1 MSRLGPLAFLGLA
14 CFQVVLIAAVP
25 AQVGHQAAAPPM
37 VAAASEEGWS
47 LLVDRIADS
56 PYGLMDPVVWPEDQL
71 PPEQQQPV
79 LIYTSYTPEQ
89 QKAQMMLPMAPE
101 EVRQLIQL
109 EANQVG
115 VDPLLIESIVRNE
128 SGFNAQA
135 RSPVGAIGL
144 MQLMPGTAAS
154 LGVDPYHPGQN
165 VNGGVRYFS
174 QQLQRYGD
182 VGLALAAY
190 NAGPGAVD
198 RYGGIPPYAETVNYV
213 DRVMSDYR
221 AARGFP

>member
-1 MSRLGPLAFLGLA
+1 
-14 CFQVVLIAAVP
+14 
-25 AQVGHQAAAPPM
+25 M

-56 PYGLMDPVVWPEDQL
+56 PYGLMDPV
-71 PPEQQQPV
+71 EQPDEVAFPIEQAPIF
-79 LIYTSYTPEQ
+79 IYTDYTPEQ
-89 QKAQMMLPMAPE
+89 QQNQMMLPMAPE
-101 EVRQLIQL
+101 EVRQLIHL
-109 EANQVG
+109 EAGQAG

-144 MQLMPGTAAS
+144 MQLMPGTAAN
-154 LGVDPYHPGQN
+154 LGVDPYNPGQN

-198 RYGGIPPYAETVNYV
+198 RYGGIPPYSETLNYV